1 MSKVRERNLKV
12 AVAVIGL
19 IGSVFSPLVPFI
31 VPISNVIKAFSEEV
45 EEGRP
50 QEMDVPESDMD
61 TTNEELVIE

>member
-19 IGSVFSPLVPFI
+19 IGSAFTPLAPFI
-31 VPISNVIKAFSEEV
+31 VPISNVIKAFSEDV

-50 QEMDVPESDMD
+50 QEIDVPESDLD
-61 TTNEELVIE
+61 TTSEEAVIE